1 MTGPLEVL
9 REKSNA
15 AVAAR
20 GYAPRELQAR
30 WRVVPPAEY
39 DQGEVIDAIVDALV
53 HEGIPAWSGDG
64 VSCVAQM
71 IRKQYELRAT
81 LTRLLA
87 EMDREASVQ
96 RERANGLEY
105 QCGIYE
111 ARLFRYEQAEK
122 QIWERTPSWLGAQLP
137 ALAAYL
143 VKIETERDAM
153 RGALREIADGLPCE
167 RDCTAIP
174 PMNCDACGTHRDA
187 PWCAGCIAR
196 RALGAL

>member
-96 RERANGLEY
+96 RERANGLEHA
-105 QCGIYE
+105 CEGYE
-111 ARLFRYEQAEK
+111 KRLSRYEQAEK
-122 QIWERTPSWLGAQLP
+122 EIWERTPGWVGEQLP
-137 ALAAYL
+137 MLAAYL
-143 VKIETERDAM
+143 AGVEKQRDAM
-153 RGALREIADGLPCE
+153 REALEEIAGPPPNVISWVAVSTWR
-167 RDCTAIP
+167 RD
-174 PMNCDACGTHRDA
+174 
-187 PWCAGCIAR
+187 IAR

>member
-1 MTGPLEVL
+1 MTAPLEVL

-111 ARLFRYEQAEK
+111 KQLREARATTESLSAVLECVKEHREQHAKEAIEARLK
-122 QIWERTPSWLGAQLP
+122 LDGVERQ
-137 ALAAYL
+137 
-143 VKIETERDAM
+143 RDAM
-153 RGALREIADGLPCE
+153 RGALTTIRAFLAERQKVSRSRTERKTLGAIDG
-167 RDCTAIP
+167 
-174 PMNCDACGTHRDA
+174 MVS
-187 PWCAGCIAR
+187 